1 MREIR
6 VYTNQP
12 LSSGGEITLETQ
24 ASRHL
29 ATVLRL
35 KPGTPVTLFN
45 GQGGEYSASL
55 VSCGKQVRA
64 AVHDFVDSERESP
77 LNIYLGIGLSRGDRM
92 DMVIQKA
99 TELGVTAITPLYTER
114 TEVKLKGD
122 RTEKKLRHWQQIA
135 ASACEQCYRNC
146 LPEISA
152 PVSLSEWIEQIEAEK
167 KLVLH
172 HRSQQTLS
180 QLQEQQ
186 PASVALLIGPEGGLD
201 EQEINLAEKEGFSGL
216 KLGPRVLRT
225 ETAPLT
231 AISVLQTLWGDF

>member
-122 RTEKKLRHWQQIA
+122 RAEKKLRHWQQVV
-135 ASACEQCYRNC
+135 ASACEQCHRNR

-152 PVSLSEWIEQIEAEK
+152 PVSLSEWIEQIEVEE

-172 HRSQQTLS
+172 HRSEQTLS

-186 PASVALLIGPEGGLD
+186 PASVALLIGPEGGLS